1 MARKSHSTTNVNF
14 RRNLP
19 FPIQIWDQTGTGNLD
34 MARPLQTKATERVRT
49 LLAGLR
55 RLPVKLCLNEFLS
68 TNPET
73 LIAAVML
80 VSFIMP
86 IVTFASPLK
95 VAGISRAAEQLSR
108 KIKGCKCRWHVAGRR
123 RSITCRPAV
132 KRCLN
137 ALANHCAPLIQ
148 KTLTDALAYSRRDD
162 NYHRPRGDRRRRSKS
177 RPFLVQLAR

>member
-1 MARKSHSTTNVNF
+1 MAR
-14 RRNLP
+14 
-19 FPIQIWDQTGTGNLD
+19 
-34 MARPLQTKATERVRT
+34 ALQTKATERVRT

-68 TNPET
+68 TDPET

-86 IVTFASPLK
+86 IATFASPLK
-95 VAGISRAAEQLSR
+95 VAGISRAAAQLSR
-108 KIKGCKCRWHVAGRR
+108 KVNGCKRRWHVAGRR

-132 KRCLN
+132 QLCLN

-148 KTLTDALAYSRRDD
+148 KTPTVALAYSRRDD
-162 NYHRPRGDRRRRSKS
+162 NCHRTRGDRRQRSKLRPHFWYSLRDDREWDYRSVLEQLRGCPGRCRRGHS
-177 RPFLVQLAR
+177 RRG